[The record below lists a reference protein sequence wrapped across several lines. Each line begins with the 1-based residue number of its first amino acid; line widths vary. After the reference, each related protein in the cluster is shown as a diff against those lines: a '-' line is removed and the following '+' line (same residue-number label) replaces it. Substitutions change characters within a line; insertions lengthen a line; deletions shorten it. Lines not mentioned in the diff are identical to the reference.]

1 LTYTSQ
7 ELKKTET
14 YEEHIEEQITVSE
27 VVIASKKEDV
37 TETKDKK
44 TIIETQVKA
53 FKKK

>member
-27 VVIASKKEDV
+27 VVIKSKKEDV
-37 TETKDKK
+37 TEQKEKVS
-44 TIIETQVKA
+44 IIET
-53 FKKK
+53 